1 MAGTTHSLSLFKP
14 FSSGFPGGRAVKNSP
29 AIQETQEMWVQS
41 LGWEDPVGKEMA
53 TYSSIFAQEIPWTV
67 ESDGP

>member
-41 LGWEDPVGKEMA
+41 LGWEDPLQEGIA
-53 TYSSIFAQEIPWTV
+53 THFSILARGNPI
-67 ESDGP
+67 